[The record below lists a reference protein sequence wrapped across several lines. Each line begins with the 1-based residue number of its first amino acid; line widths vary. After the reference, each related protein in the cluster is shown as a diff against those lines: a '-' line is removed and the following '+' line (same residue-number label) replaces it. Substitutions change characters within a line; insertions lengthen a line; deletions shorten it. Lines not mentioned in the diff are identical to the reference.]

1 MTFITSSKNH
11 KDSFPKKAD
20 VVIAGGGIIGASIA
34 WFLSKKNISV
44 VLCEK
49 GKIAGE
55 QSSRNW
61 GFCRQ
66 QGRDLKELPLMQESL
81 RIWADLE
88 KNIGANVGFRKVG
101 SLYLARDEEKMSSME
116 KWLKDVSDFNL
127 DTQLMSANDVN
138 TILHGTPHTW
148 VGGML
153 TPSDGR
159 AEPLLATSEIANAA
173 RTEGTKILTNCAVRG
188 IDTKGG
194 RISHAIT
201 EKGEIETKIVVLAG
215 GVWSTLFLR
224 RFGLRFPQLLVHSSV
239 FRTTPAPLISECN
252 VWDENFAFRRRLD
265 NGYTI
270 ANGSFTLVELVPDN
284 FRLFRKFFP
293 IFKLESRRLAFRMR
307 LGKAFIKSFKMP
319 KDWPLDRKSPLETY
333 RVLNPKPYMP
343 ILFKTVNALRK
354 DIPILNK
361 VRIAGCWAGYIDVTP
376 DALPVISF
384 INSPPG
390 LFLAS
395 GFSGHGFGIGLGAG
409 KLASELILNEAPSV
423 DPTPFRWARTFGL
436 K

>member
-201 EKGEIETKIVVLAG
+201 EK
-215 GVWSTLFLR
+215 R
-224 RFGLRFPQLLVHSSV
+224 RNR
-239 FRTTPAPLISECN
+239 N
-252 VWDENFAFRRRLD
+252 
-265 NGYTI
+265 
-270 ANGSFTLVELVPDN
+270 
-284 FRLFRKFFP
+284 
-293 IFKLESRRLAFRMR
+293 
-307 LGKAFIKSFKMP
+307 
-319 KDWPLDRKSPLETY
+319 
-333 RVLNPKPYMP
+333 
-343 ILFKTVNALRK
+343 
-354 DIPILNK
+354 
-361 VRIAGCWAGYIDVTP
+361 
-376 DALPVISF
+376 
-384 INSPPG
+384 
-390 LFLAS
+390 
-395 GFSGHGFGIGLGAG
+395 
-409 KLASELILNEAPSV
+409 
-423 DPTPFRWARTFGL
+423 
-436 K
+436 